1 MKKLIVTLYVILG
14 VLFGC
19 ETVFIAFQDL
29 GLYYMIALLFH
40 TSVCTIT
47 TFTLACCE
55 MRINRLERVLNRPLM
70 TTPMIPGLG
79 YNGT

>member
-1 MKKLIVTLYVILG
+1 MGKLIVILYGIFC

-19 ETVFIAFQDL
+19 ETVFLAYQDFEF
-29 GLYYMIALLFH
+29 YYMFLLLFH
-40 TSVCTIT
+40 TSVCTIA

-55 MRINRLERVLNRPLM
+55 IKINRFDRILNRPLM